1 VSTEILARKGLGGDF
16 TPGVERARA
25 AGYKIEVRPY
35 VGTGEEQVQESLTVI
50 AKKIRDGR
58 LDPDVRGWVGD
69 VLKAAGDPKTRRGKV
84 SAILDAF
91 RQSTIYVSDPVGAE
105 YIVAAGTTM
114 CLRPGLCVKAR
125 DCDDGC
131 VAVGAA
137 ISSAGIPVL
146 VIKQNFGPGKQE
158 HVLVEAQ
165 MEDGSYIPADPSTN
179 LPAGDKVPAVSE
191 ERIDP
196 MDVVGSSGTSGP
208 EIVTLGALPTDLD
221 PVHKNDH
228 GEWTVKR
235 YGQWWIHEGNGV
247 GWVPVG
253 TGEACCA
260 ACAEKDASAAASGT
274 AAPLKEDGDE
284 GECSACELWAKRAAE
299 RGELERYGVSGTPK
313 SNNGPKFSLVEKLR
327 QPMGLGADVPS
338 TTTTFVSPTPITTP
352 SGNVGVGAVASVA
365 AIVAIATGVAWG
377 LGRSP
382 RRRRAA

>member
-1 VSTEILARKGLGGDF
+1 
-16 TPGVERARA
+16 
-25 AGYKIEVRPY
+25 
-35 VGTGEEQVQESLTVI
+35 
-50 AKKIRDGR
+50 
-58 LDPDVRGWVGD
+58 
-69 VLKAAGDPKTRRGKV
+69 
-84 SAILDAF
+84 
-91 RQSTIYVSDPVGAE
+91 
-105 YIVAAGTTM
+105 
-114 CLRPGLCVKAR
+114 
-125 DCDDGC
+125 
-131 VAVGAA
+131 VAVGSA

-146 VIKQNFGPGKQE
+146 VVKQNFGPGKQE

-208 EIVTLGALPTDLD
+208 EIVTLGSLPSDLD

-235 YGQWWIHEGNGV
+235 YGQWWIHGGSGV

-260 ACAEKDASAAASGT
+260 ACAEKDAAAASAPSGT

-299 RGELERYGVSGTPK
+299 RGELARYGVSGAPK
-313 SNNGPKFSLVEKLR
+313 GATGPKFSLVTRLR
-327 QPMGLGADVPS
+327 TPLGLGADVPG
-338 TTTTFVSPTPITTP
+338 TTTIVSPTPITTP
-352 SGNVGVGAVASVA
+352 SGNVGVGAVAAVA
-365 AIVAIATGVAWG
+365 AIVAVATGVAWG
-377 LGRSP
+377 LGRREP
-382 RRRRAA
+382 ARRKRAA